1 MDTRFRKAICKEK
14 RIVIALYDLSSSAEY
29 RTVANL
35 FAVSKSIVCKI
46 TLEFCKVFVEECG
59 DIIHLSSTEE
69 LIDARDAFKDRWVFP
84 QCLGAIDGTHIKIQP
99 PKMHATSY
107 YNYKSFYSIVLIAV
121 VDYNYQFTYVNIG
134 SPGRNND
141 AFVLQ
146 NSAFYN
152 YLTEN
157 PLLFKLSETI
167 KECSVPLCF
176 LGDSAFPLLETIQKP
191 YEEHSTMPDIL
202 RKYNSSL
209 SRGREIV
216 ENAFGRLKARFRILK
231 LLETRIDNAVPVVH
245 AACILN
251 NLCEQFGDYFTPH

>member
-1 MDTRFRKAICKEK
+1 MDTRFRKAIRKEK
-14 RIVIALYDLSSSAEY
+14 RIASALSSSAEY

-35 FAVSKSIVCKI
+35 FALFKSIVCKI
-46 TLEFCKVFVEECG
+46 ILEFCKDFVKECG
-59 DIIHLSSTEE
+59 DKINLPSTEEE
-69 LIDARDAFKDRWVFP
+69 LIDARDAFKYRWGFP
-84 QCLGAIDGTHIKIQP
+84 QCWGAIDGTHIKIQP
-99 PKMHATSY
+99 TKMHATSY
-107 YNYKSFYSIVLIAV
+107 YNYKHFFSIVSIAV
-121 VDYNYQFTYVNIG
+121 VDYNYQFTYVNTG

-141 AFVLQ
+141 ASVLQ

-167 KECSVPLCF
+167 KGCSVPLCF

-191 YEEHSTMPDIL
+191 YKEHSTMPDIL
-202 RKYNSSL
+202 KNSVL
-209 SRGREIV
+209 LYQEDGQQNFKV
-216 ENAFGRLKARFRILK
+216 V

-251 NLCEQFGDYFTPH
+251 N

>member
-167 KECSVPLCF
+167 KGCSVPLCF

-209 SRGREIV
+209 SRGRAIV